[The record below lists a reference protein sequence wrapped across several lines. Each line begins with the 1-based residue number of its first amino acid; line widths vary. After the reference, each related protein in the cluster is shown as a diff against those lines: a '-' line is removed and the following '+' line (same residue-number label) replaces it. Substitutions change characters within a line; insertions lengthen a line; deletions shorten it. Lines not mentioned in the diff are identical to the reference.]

1 MDFGACTCRSGC
13 KLRIVPASAVRTCAD
28 RRSSF
33 LLGVPGTGTVYMMYV
48 ENAVYHAVSCGDDD
62 DDDHVNPG
70 SAAAATT
77 DSTTLL
83 SVRHFTLPCFGT
95 NRHGYYLVYIIPF
108 PIPISMEVSGGI
120 IWSLYGWVRRGRNDP
135 TFTAVP
141 MRSSLSLNCNPK

>member
-1 MDFGACTCRSGC
+1 M
-13 KLRIVPASAVRTCAD
+13 P
-28 RRSSF
+28 
-33 LLGVPGTGTVYMMYV
+33 
-48 ENAVYHAVSCGDDD
+48 YHAASCGDDD

-141 MRSSLSLNCNPK
+141 MRSSFTQLQPLVAGGTVTQPRLFLAENLDDCQAGRQDWTYDNGPLLPPGRNEWSQLSPP